1 MTDETYNRP
10 RSKWPY
16 VFAVIIGALGLF
28 DIASGEQAGGFAY
41 ILLAVATVGFA
52 WSEQRE
58 KPQLKW
64 AAWVITAAA
73 VGLLMYIEFFH
84 GVAAA

>member
-1 MTDETYNRP
+1 M
-10 RSKWPY
+10 
-16 VFAVIIGALGLF
+16 IGAFGLS

-64 AAWVITAAA
+64 AA
-73 VGLLMYIEFFH
+73 
-84 GVAAA
+84 